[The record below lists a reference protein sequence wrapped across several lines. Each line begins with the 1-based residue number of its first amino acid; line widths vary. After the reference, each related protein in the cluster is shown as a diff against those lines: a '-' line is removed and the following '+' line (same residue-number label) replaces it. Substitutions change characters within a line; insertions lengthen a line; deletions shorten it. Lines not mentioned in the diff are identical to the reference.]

1 MNNEKKPELLS
12 PVGSIESL
20 YAAVNNGCDCVYL
33 GGKLFSA
40 RQYAENFSIEELEKA
55 CNYCHLRNVKVY
67 VTVNTIYKEKEMKEF
82 MQFVKLLYCIG
93 VDALI
98 IQDLGAAH
106 FIHEN
111 FKDFKLHASTQLT
124 TNCLEDVNFL
134 YENGFQRVVLSREL
148 SLKEIQNITSH
159 TEAEIETFVHG
170 ALCVSYSGRCL
181 MSSILGGRSG
191 NRGKCAQTCR
201 LPYTLCKE
209 FDKIKEGYLI
219 CPKDIQTVAILP
231 ELIQANITSFKIEGR
246 MKNPEYVAGVT
257 AIYRKYMDLYFEN
270 PDKYEVEEKDIKILL
285 QLFNR
290 GGFTQGYYKTH
301 SGSSMISVER
311 PKTWGL
317 KAGFVDSYN
326 AKQGRVTIRTRES
339 FVAGDGIEIW
349 TQKEPH
355 TGSNISKVS
364 KAGEYINL
372 AISGDISK
380 NDVVYKT
387 HDKLLSDTLKKT
399 WEKDVRKK
407 PIFGQLK
414 VHIGEPIAYKIWD
427 NEGNYACETGE
438 IVQKA
443 QSQPIAKEKLKQQA
457 AKMGNTPFEIQ
468 DIEIVGDEA
477 VYISIGNLNEVRR
490 NAAEALEKAIIKRT
504 KRNYTESF
512 DLNPEQKEFISTKK
526 LNVLVSDKFQFGIV
540 SSCEKV
546 NSIYFELCED
556 FENNLEKYIEK
567 CKKNHIQL
575 YAALPNIHRNYIK
588 QIYGNFIKKLKSSA
602 IDGFL
607 IRSLGQLK
615 EMKETGKKIAIDYT
629 MNVLNNKAVEF
640 WKEKGAHTVCVSLEL
655 NLQEMNVM
663 ADKDCEMIIYG
674 YLPLM
679 TTHQC
684 PIGAFDGDKK
694 EGMYCEKKGTKE
706 LYYLKDRKGIKFPLM
721 PNCKECVCTILNGKP
736 LFTLKFFDEILESS
750 TGFVRL
756 SFTKEG
762 PRHTEKILSA
772 YCEMLENPKNPS
784 TETKILLE
792 EMSEKGS
799 TKGHFF
805 RGIE

>member
-1 MNNEKKPELLS
+1 MNDKKKPELLS
-12 PVGSIESL
+12 PVGSVESL
-20 YAAVNNGCDCVYL
+20 YAAVNNGCDSVYL

-40 RQYAENFSIEELEKA
+40 RQYAENFSLEELEKA
-55 CNYCHLRNVKVY
+55 CNYCHLRSVKVY
-67 VTVNTIYKEKEMKEF
+67 VAINTIYKEKEMKEL
-82 MQFVKLLYCIG
+82 MQFVKLLYCMG
-93 VDALI
+93 VDAVI
-98 IQDLGAAH
+98 VQDLGAAH

-124 TNCLEDVNFL
+124 ANSLEDVDFL
-134 YENGFQRVVLSREL
+134 YKNGFQRVVLSREL
-148 SLKEIQNITSH
+148 SLKEIEHIVFH
-159 TEAEIETFVHG
+159 TATEIETFVHG

-191 NRGKCAQTCR
+191 NRGRCAQTCR

-209 FDKIKEGYLI
+209 FDKIKEGYLLS
-219 CPKDIQTVAILP
+219 PKDMQTIAILP
-231 ELIQANITSFKIEGR
+231 ELIQANIHSFKIEGR
-246 MKNPEYVAGVT
+246 MKNPEYVAGIT
-257 AIYRKYMDLYFEN
+257 SIYRKYIDLYFEN
-270 PDKYEVEEKDIKILL
+270 PDHYEVEEKDIKILL

-301 SGSSMISVER
+301 SGSNMISVER

-326 AKQGRVTIRTRES
+326 SKQGRVTIRTREP
-339 FVAGDGIEIW
+339 FIAGDGIEIW

-355 TGSNISKVS
+355 VGSNISKVS

-372 AISGDISK
+372 TIFGDISK

-407 PIFGQLK
+407 PILGELK
-414 VHIGEPIAYKIWD
+414 VKIGQPISYKLWD
-427 NEGNYACETGE
+427 KEGNYAYVTGD
-438 IVQKA
+438 IVQEA
-443 QSQPIAKEKLKQQA
+443 QSQPITREKIKQQA
-457 AKMGNTPFEIQ
+457 VKMGNTPFVIEDIQ
-468 DIEIVGDEA
+468 IIGDEN
-477 VYISIGNLNEVRR
+477 VYISVGNLNELRR
-490 NAAEALEKAIIKRT
+490 NAAETLEKSIIKKT
-504 KRNYTESF
+504 KRKYMESF
-512 DLNPEQKEFISTKK
+512 PLNTEQKEIVHNKK

-546 NSIYFELCED
+546 NTIYFELCED
-556 FENNLEKYIEK
+556 FENNFEKYIEK

-575 YAALPNIHRNYIK
+575 YAALPNINRDYIRK
-588 QIYGNFIKKLKSSA
+588 IYGKFIDKLKNSQ
-602 IDGFL
+602 INGFL
-607 IRSLGQLK
+607 IRSVGQLK

-640 WKEKGAHTVCVSLEL
+640 WKQKGADTICISVEL
-655 NLQEMNVM
+655 NLQEINVT
-663 ADKDCEMIIYG
+663 ADKNCEMVIYG

-684 PIGAFDGDKK
+684 PIGSFDGGKE
-694 EGMYCEKKGTKE
+694 EGMYCEKKGTKD
-706 LYYLKDRKGIKFPLM
+706 LYYLKDRKGMKFPLM
-721 PNCKECVCTILNGKP
+721 PNCRECVCTILNGKP

-762 PRHTEKILSA
+762 PRRTEKILNA
-772 YCEMLENPKNPS
+772 YCEMLENPNNPS
-784 TETKILLE
+784 IDTKILLD